1 MKRTPFIMILLTI
14 MAVALAGCGPKSR
27 YEPIPRGEFAPAV
40 YEEQPKTIV
49 ILPPMNMTTAAD
61 APVYYSTTM
70 YAPLALR
77 GYYVFPYDVTTR
89 ILMDNGFVSTEELLS
104 NSLAPFREYFG
115 ADAILYS
122 TIHKWDL
129 SYAVLAATL
138 SVDIECTLRST
149 KTEKDLWN
157 IRRNI
162 VIDLTGRS
170 SSGNP
175 LVDLIAQAIA
185 TSIAAAASDYV
196 PYAYQ
201 LMSAIAMSLPS
212 GPYLPDYGQDHGK
225 PSGLWRKVE

>member
-1 MKRTPFIMILLTI
+1 MKKTSLVIMLL
-14 MAVALAGCGPKSR
+14 ALMVFALTGCGPK
-27 YEPIPRGEFAPAV
+27 YEPILRGEFAPEV

-49 ILPPMNMTTAAD
+49 ILPPMNITTAAD
-61 APVYYSTTM
+61 APIYYSTTM
-70 YAPLALR
+70 YAPLVLR

-89 ILMDNGFVSTEELLS
+89 ILMDNGFVSTEELLN
-104 NSLAPFREYFG
+104 NSLEPFNEYFG
-115 ADAILYS
+115 ADAILFS

-129 SYAVLAATL
+129 AYAVLAATL

-149 KTEKDLWN
+149 KTGKDIWN

-185 TSIAAAASDYV
+185 TSIAAAASDYG
-196 PYAYQ
+196 PHAYRLTQ
-201 LMSAIAMSLPS
+201 AIAMSLPS
-212 GPYLPDYGQDHGK
+212 GPYLPDYGQDQDK
-225 PSGLWRKVE
+225 PTGMMRKVE